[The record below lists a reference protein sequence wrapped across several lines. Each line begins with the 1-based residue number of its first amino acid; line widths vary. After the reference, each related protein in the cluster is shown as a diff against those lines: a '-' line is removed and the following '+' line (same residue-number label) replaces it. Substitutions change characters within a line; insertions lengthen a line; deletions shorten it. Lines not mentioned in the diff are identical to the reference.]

1 MDKILKEITSVLFEK
16 EVILK
21 ANQQFQAKNK
31 IIPVNNIQ
39 NMDFRLFLS
48 DAGTI
53 NLEVLVRNNYALYF
67 KPVGYYEFK
76 ANIISNIYVL
86 KEFEE
91 AYNNIKD
98 DIDDNLNN
106 KVKFLDIES
115 NSYIAVC
122 SMDVLNIAKGILN
135 GSIPSPS
142 QIISN
147 GIEIYIFSYPTGM
160 FMGTVEARVEDEN
173 YELSEDIFVFYTN
186 NEVKC
191 IDSLYHSLR
200 EKGLLSALKRD

>member
-21 ANQQFQAKNK
+21 ANQQFQNKNK
-31 IIPVNNIQ
+31 IVSVNNLQ

-53 NLEVLVRNNYALYF
+53 NLEVLVRNNYGLYF

-76 ANIISNIYVL
+76 ENTISNIYVL

-91 AYNNIKD
+91 AYNNIKN

-135 GSIPSPS
+135 ESISSPV
-142 QIISN
+142 QIVSN
-147 GIEIYIFSYPTGM
+147 GIEIEISIYQ
-160 FMGTVEARVEDEN
+160 MGVFEEVVEATVIDEN
-173 YELSEDIFVFYTN
+173 YEAEEEIFVLYTK
-186 NEVKC
+186 NELKC
-191 IDSLYHSLR
+191 VDSLYYSLR

>member
-1 MDKILKEITSVLFEK
+1 MGEILKQITSVLFEK
-16 EVILK
+16 EVTLK
-21 ANQQFQAKNK
+21 ANQQFQTKNK
-31 IIPVNNIQ
+31 ITSINDIQ

-53 NLEVLVRNNYALYF
+53 NLELLVRDDYGIYF
-67 KPVGYYEFK
+67 KPIGYYEFEG
-76 ANIISNIYVL
+76 NTISSVYVL

-91 AYNNIKD
+91 TYNSIKNNID
-98 DIDDNLNN
+98 GSLSN
-106 KVKFLDIES
+106 KVRFLDIES

-122 SMDVLNIAKGILN
+122 SREVSNIAKGILN
-135 GSIPSPS
+135 GSIPSPT

-147 GIEIYIFSYPTGM
+147 GIEIHIFSYPMGI

-173 YELSEDIFVFYTN
+173 IELAEDIFVFYTK
-186 NEVKC
+186 NELKC
-191 IDSLYHSLR
+191 IDDLYYILM

>member
-1 MDKILKEITSVLFEK
+1 MGEILKQITSVLFEK
-16 EVILK
+16 EVTLK
-21 ANQQFQAKNK
+21 ANQQFQTKNK
-31 IIPVNNIQ
+31 ITSINDIQ

-53 NLEVLVRNNYALYF
+53 NLKLLVRDDYGIYV
-67 KPVGYYEFK
+67 KPIGYYEFEG
-76 ANIISNIYVL
+76 NTISSVYVL

-91 AYNNIKD
+91 TYNSIKNNID
-98 DIDDNLNN
+98 GSLSN
-106 KVKFLDIES
+106 KVRFLDIES

-122 SMDVLNIAKGILN
+122 SREVSNIAKGILN
-135 GSIPSPS
+135 GSIPSPT

-147 GIEIYIFSYPTGM
+147 GIEIHIFSYPMGI

-173 YELSEDIFVFYTN
+173 IELSEDIFVFYTK
-186 NEVKC
+186 NELKC
-191 IDSLYHSLR
+191 IDDLYYILM

>member
-1 MDKILKEITSVLFEK
+1 MLSIL
-16 EVILK
+16 
-21 ANQQFQAKNK
+21 
-31 IIPVNNIQ
+31 
-39 NMDFRLFLS
+39 
-48 DAGTI
+48 
-53 NLEVLVRNNYALYF
+53 

-76 ANIISNIYVL
+76 ENIISNIYVL

-91 AYNNIKD
+91 AYNNIKN

-135 GSIPSPS
+135 ESISSPV
-142 QIISN
+142 QIVSN
-147 GIEIYIFSYPTGM
+147 GIEIEISIYQMGIFEEV
-160 FMGTVEARVEDEN
+160 VEATVIDEN
-173 YELSEDIFVFYTN
+173 YEAEEEIFVLYTK
-186 NEVKC
+186 NELKC
-191 IDSLYHSLR
+191 VDSLYHSLR